1 MELIPRPLLRSA
13 PESLGVLG
21 NSPKARRS
29 VGGSAGFVRGVLGRR
44 GVWRPQRG
52 LSGGASLAGLS
63 ALVVAAGRSSCA
75 KCGFVYVAV

>member
-13 PESLGVLG
+13 LESLEVLG

-29 VGGSAGFVRGVLGRR
+29 VGGSAGFVLGVLGRG

-52 LSGGASLAGLS
+52 LSGGASLAGYRLWWWLRAGVRVLS
-63 ALVVAAGRSSCA
+63 VVLCI
-75 KCGFVYVAV
+75 